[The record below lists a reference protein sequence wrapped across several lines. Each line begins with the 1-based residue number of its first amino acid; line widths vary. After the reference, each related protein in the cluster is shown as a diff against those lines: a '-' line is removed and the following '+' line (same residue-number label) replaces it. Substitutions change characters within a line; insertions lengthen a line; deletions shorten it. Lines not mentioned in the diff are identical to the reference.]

1 MMDNTS
7 RSQYKLKQGT
17 VIRGKWNGNEY
28 TVIRE
33 LGRGANGIVYLV
45 SGAGGRAA
53 MKISDNGASI
63 ISEMNILKSFSKVQ
77 GPALGPSLLEADDWT
92 GSGTVVPFYIIE
104 YIEGPGFLEFIK
116 QKGPEWT
123 GVLMLQL
130 LNSLMALHKEGWVFG
145 DLKPDNLIV
154 TLPDCSV
161 RCIDVGGTTM
171 IGRSVKE
178 FTEFFDRGYWGLG
191 SRRAEPSYD
200 LFAVAMIFL
209 NASYPSRFPRK
220 GEGYTQLTEA
230 VKQKP
235 ELSMYRTILSH
246 ALTGKYSRAD
256 EMREDIIEVLSR
268 PRQAASVKKRNK
280 GPAAGKPAGGRSQR
294 KRKKK
299 GGIAETLLLA
309 MLVSLLY
316 AFYIWNHLL

>member
-7 RSQYKLKQGT
+7 RNQFRLKAGS
-17 VIRGKWNGNEY
+17 VIKGKWNGNQY

-45 SGAGGRAA
+45 SGTGGRAA
-53 MKISDNGASI
+53 MKISDNNASI

-92 GSGTVVPFYIIE
+92 GSGGIVSFYIME

-171 IGRSVKE
+171 TGRSVRE

-209 NASYPSRFPRK
+209 NSSYPSRFPRK
-220 GEGYTQLTEA
+220 AEGYTQLTEA
-230 VKQKP
+230 IRQKP
-235 ELSMYRTILSH
+235 ELSMYRTVLSR
-246 ALTGKYSRAD
+246 ALTGKYTRAD
-256 EMREDIIEVLSR
+256 EMREDLIEVLKR
-268 PRQAASVKKRNK
+268 PKQASSVKKNTGIK
-280 GPAAGKPAGGRSQR
+280 TGKQTVSRSQR

-299 GGIAETLLLA
+299 GGLAETLLLA
-309 MLVSLLY
+309 MLVSLVY